1 MNYDGLERSYWNA
14 QSERVSALRD
24 KINQQVNSVSTGN
37 VVPEANDLALGEG
50 RRLKMAVLF
59 LDISKFSARDMETE
73 AEQNMMLRALNLY
86 FSEMI
91 KIAEDFGG
99 TVEKN
104 TGDGLMAYFEDSG
117 GEPQEGGCKRAVA
130 CALTMFA
137 ANEYLITP
145 ILIASHITPFVFRI
159 SIDYG
164 YVTVAKLG
172 AARRFNQYV
181 AIGSTANFAAKMLS
195 KASPNEIVIGESAK
209 NALPLDWQA
218 RFTYIIPDGSGWVY
232 KNTTIPYGLYK
243 YTGRWSNL
251 IG

>member
-1 MNYDGLERSYWNA
+1 MNYDGLERSYWESQA
-14 QSERVSALRD
+14 KRVAALRD
-24 KINQQVNSVSTGN
+24 KINLRANSLTSGN
-37 VVPEANDLALGEG
+37 VVPEDDDLTLGEG

-104 TGDGLMAYFEDSG
+104 TGDGLMAYFEDNAGS
-117 GEPQEGGCKRAVA
+117 PQEGGCKRAVA

-137 ANEYLITP
+137 ANQNLISP
-145 ILIASHITPFVFRI
+145 ILINSHIEPFNFRI

-164 YVTVAKLG
+164 YVTIAKLG
-172 AARRFNQYV
+172 AARRFSQYV
-181 AIGSTANFAAKMLS
+181 AIGTTANFAAKMLS
-195 KASPNEIVIGESAK
+195 KALPNEIVIGELVRSV
-209 NALPLDWQA
+209 LPIDWQA
-218 RFTYIIPDGSGWVY
+218 QFTFVVPDGSGWVY
-232 KNTTIPYGLYK
+232 KNTGIPYNLYK
-243 YTGRWSNL
+243 YTGRWARL